1 MDFIPFTFIDFIDI
15 LLVAL
20 LMLGLYRMTRGTN
33 APYIFTGIIVI
44 YIVWIVVRALNMT
57 LLQSILGQ
65 VVSVGMI
72 AVIILFQPELRSFL
86 QMIGMRRN
94 FKLLNSIFNSQNQN
108 EPTLQPIVTACTEMS
123 ATKTGALIVL
133 AQNSDLR
140 DIIDGGITLDAQLSV
155 PILENIFFKNAP
167 LHDGAAIVMNNRVV
181 AAKCILPVTQSNV
194 PKSYGTRHRAAIGI
208 TETSDAIVV
217 VVSEETGGISVA
229 CGGKIE
235 RNIPPQRLAKAIAQH
250 FVNAEPE
257 RARRT
262 RRKGATGFHKS
273 ESVSSKTEGAS
284 PEPASPQSEGAAGS
298 ADNQNSN
305 ADGNE

>member
-1 MDFIPFTFIDFIDI
+1 MDFIPFTFIDFVDI

-65 VVSVGMI
+65 LVSVGMI
-72 AVIILFQPELRSFL
+72 AVIILFQPELRNFL
-86 QMIGMRRN
+86 QMIGMKRN
-94 FKLLNSIFNSQNQN
+94 FKILNSIFNAQNQS
-108 EPTLQPIVTACTEMS
+108 EITLQPIVTACTEMS
-123 ATKTGALIVL
+123 QTKTGALIVL

-181 AAKCILPVTQSNV
+181 AAKCILPVTQSDV
-194 PKSYGTRHRAAIGI
+194 PKDYGTRHRAAIGMSEI
-208 TETSDAIVV
+208 SDAIIVI
-217 VVSEETGGISVA
+217 VSEETGGI
-229 CGGKIE
+229 
-235 RNIPPQRLAKAIAQH
+235 AIAQGGELRR
-250 FVNAEPE
+250 NIEPVRLQQTLQRFLVRNE
-257 RARRT
+257 GRRARRQAAE
-262 RRKGATGFHKS
+262 RKEKGWRKLWKQAFHK
-273 ESVSSKTEGAS
+273 EE
-284 PEPASPQSEGAAGS
+284 
-298 ADNQNSN
+298 
-305 ADGNE
+305 

>member
-44 YIVWIVVRALNMT
+44 YVVWIVVRALNMT

-65 VVSVGMI
+65 IVSVGMI
-72 AVIILFQPELRSFL
+72 AVIILFQPELRHFL

-94 FKLLNSIFNSQNQN
+94 FKFLNSIFNSSNQA
-108 EPTLQPIVTACTEMS
+108 EITLQPIVTACTEMS
-123 ATKTGALIVL
+123 QTKTGALIVL

-229 CGGKIE
+229 YGGKIE
-235 RNIPPQRLAKAIAQH
+235 RNIPPQRLAKAISQH
-250 FVNAEPE
+250 IINTEPERPRRVRRRAFTAEKQGDVAVNAEKVE
-257 RARRT
+257 
-262 RRKGATGFHKS
+262 
-273 ESVSSKTEGAS
+273 
-284 PEPASPQSEGAAGS
+284 
-298 ADNQNSN
+298 
-305 ADGNE
+305 

>member
-1 MDFIPFTFIDFIDI
+1 MDFIPFTFVDFVDI

-65 VVSVGMI
+65 LVSVGMI
-72 AVIILFQPELRSFL
+72 AVIILFQPELRNFL
-86 QMIGMRRN
+86 QMIGMKRN
-94 FKLLNSIFNSQNQN
+94 FKLLNSIFNSQNQS
-108 EPTLQPIVTACTEMS
+108 EITLQPIVTACTEMS
-123 ATKTGALIVL
+123 QTKTGALIVL

-167 LHDGAAIVMNNRVV
+167 LYDGAAIVMNNRVV

-194 PKSYGTRHRAAIGI
+194 PKSYGTRHRAAMGI

-229 CGGKIE
+229 YGGKIE
-235 RNIPPQRLAKAIAQH
+235 RNIPPQRLAKAISQH
-250 FVNAEPE
+250 FVNTETERIRSRVRNRVRKE
-257 RARRT
+257 RAT
-262 RRKGATGFHKS
+262 VKV
-273 ESVSSKTEGAS
+273 EE
-284 PEPASPQSEGAAGS
+284 
-298 ADNQNSN
+298 
-305 ADGNE
+305 